1 MQTQGAI
8 LVPAQ
13 PMLSELLLTEIHRL
27 DPNSTLPLHRQLHEV
42 LRRTLLNGKLQ
53 AGERLAS
60 SRSRQGGFVSKHNG
74 GLIFQEISMTPISDS
89 VTTRTTPGG
98 ALTRRHLTLAALC
111 LGLSVVAGG
120 SQAASDDSVT
130 LDTARAAHEAGR
142 VTLID
147 IREPNEHATGVAKGA
162 KLLPMSQIDAR
173 LGEIPSTTDKPV
185 LLICNTQNR
194 SSKTLAALR
203 QQGFK
208 NVRFVEG
215 GMSEWNRR
223 GWPVVKP

>member
-1 MQTQGAI
+1 
-8 LVPAQ
+8 
-13 PMLSELLLTEIHRL
+13 
-27 DPNSTLPLHRQLHEV
+27 
-42 LRRTLLNGKLQ
+42 
-53 AGERLAS
+53 
-60 SRSRQGGFVSKHNG
+60 
-74 GLIFQEISMTPISDS
+74 MTPISD
-89 VTTRTTPGG
+89 TTSIQPASIAT
-98 ALTRRHLTLAALC
+98 LTRRHLTLAALS
-111 LGLSVVAGG
+111 LGLSVVACG
-120 SQAASDDSVT
+120 SQASIDDSVS
-130 LDTARAAHEAGR
+130 LDAARAEHEAGR

-162 KLLPMSQIDAR
+162 KLLPMSQIGAR
-173 LGEIPSTTDKPV
+173 IGEIPTATDKPV
-185 LLICNTQNR
+185 LLVCNTQNR